1 MSQSGHSHD
10 NHGQGDHDCE
20 EHAHG
25 HEGRRPAY
33 YSYGGHSHGHH
44 LGDDG
49 HGGHGHSHGVIDPT
63 IATTD
68 RGIWAIKWSFAGLM
82 ATALFQVVIVALSGS
97 IALLADT
104 IHNFGDASTA
114 IPLWIAFMFVRKKS
128 TKRFPYGY
136 GRVED
141 IAGVLIVLTI
151 FFSAIVAGYES
162 VDRLF
167 NSKPVTHLLALVIAS
182 IAGFVGNEAVA
193 IFRIRVG
200 KEISSAALIADG
212 YHARV
217 DGWTSLAVLA
227 GAAGMWMGYPIV
239 DPLVGLGITMAILGI
254 VWQSGKA
261 VFTRMLDG
269 VDPEHMDEIR
279 HAACH
284 VEGVREKS
292 EVRARWLGH
301 WLQAEVNIAV
311 DPDLSVEE
319 GHAIS
324 KEVHHQLLHHLSFL
338 SRATIHVDPVGKA
351 GEQHHRVSEHT
362 HDGLPVHS
370 H

>member
-1 MSQSGHSHD
+1 MSQNGHSHD
-10 NHGQGDHDCE
+10 KHEHGGHDHDGHDDE
-20 EHAHG
+20 KHDHA
-25 HEGRRPAY
+25 
-33 YSYGGHSHGHH
+33 GHSHGHH
-44 LGDDG
+44 HGDDE
-49 HGGHGHSHGVIDPT
+49 HGGHGHTHGVIDPT

-68 RGIWAIKWSFAGLM
+68 RGIWAIKWSFVGLM
-82 ATALFQVVIVALSGS
+82 ATALFQVVIVAISGS
-97 IALLADT
+97 VALLADT

-114 IPLWIAFMFVRKKS
+114 IPLWIAFMFVRKKP

-151 FFSAIVAGYES
+151 LFSAIVAGYES
-162 VDRLF
+162 IDRLF
-167 NSKPVTHLLALVIAS
+167 NPKPVTHLLALVIAS
-182 IAGFVGNEAVA
+182 IVGFAGNEAVA

-227 GAAGMWMGYPIV
+227 GAAGVWMGYPIV
-239 DPLVGLGITMAILGI
+239 DPLVGLGITIAILGI
-254 VWQSGKA
+254 VWQSAKA

-269 VDPEHMDEIR
+269 VEPEHMDEIR
-279 HAACH
+279 HAAAH
-284 VEGVREKS
+284 VEGVQEIS

-301 WLQAEVNIAV
+301 RLQAEVNIAV
-311 DPDLSVEE
+311 DPKLSVEE

-338 SRATIHVDPVGKA
+338 SRATIHVDPVGKE
-351 GEQHHRVSEHT
+351 GEEHHGISDHT